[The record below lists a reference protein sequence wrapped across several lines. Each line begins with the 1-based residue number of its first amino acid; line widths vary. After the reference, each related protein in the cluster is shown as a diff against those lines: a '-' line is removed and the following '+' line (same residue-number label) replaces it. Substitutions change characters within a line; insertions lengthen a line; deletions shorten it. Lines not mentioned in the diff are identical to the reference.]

1 MNISLPLLPLGWP
14 FPGGAQVPHITW
26 EASRSHAQRRGCQV
40 STHRLPTGPRR
51 EQPAE
56 AECVSDP
63 RLVASG
69 ASALA
74 LPLLHEVPAPSPPQ
88 PTAGEQWG
96 WADGASRTSGWSH
109 VQRLWLSFWAH
120 CSLPEP
126 RESGCVPTFFP
137 PVIILP
143 PYSLLLCSSSL
154 DSFLTFLF
162 FLFLSLLDTTLH
174 PPWPSPFLLCLL
186 ISFLSLPSSLQP
198 PSYQ

>member
-1 MNISLPLLPLGWP
+1 MEHKYPTLPGKLP
-14 FPGGAQVPHITW
+14 GATPNGEAAKSPPTASPLDPAGSSPLRLSECPH
-26 EASRSHAQRRGCQV
+26 
-40 STHRLPTGPRR
+40 
-51 EQPAE
+51 
-56 AECVSDP
+56 P

-74 LPLLHEVPAPSPPQ
+74 LPLLHEAPAPSPPQ

-96 WADGASRTSGWSH
+96 WVDGASRTSGWSH
-109 VQRLWLSFWAH
+109 VQRLWLSVWAH

-143 PYSLLLCSSSL
+143 PFSLLLCSFSL
-154 DSFLTFLF
+154 NSFLTFLF
-162 FLFLSLLDTTLH
+162 FLFPSLLDTTLH

-186 ISFLSLPSSLQP
+186 VSFLSLPSSLQP